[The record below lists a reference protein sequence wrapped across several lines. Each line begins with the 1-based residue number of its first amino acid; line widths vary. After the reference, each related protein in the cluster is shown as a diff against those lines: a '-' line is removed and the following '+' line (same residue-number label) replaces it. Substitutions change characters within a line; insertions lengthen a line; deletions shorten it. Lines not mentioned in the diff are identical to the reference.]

1 MDNGFLK
8 EQIITYMGNK
18 RKLLNIISDEL
29 DEIKKA
35 MKKDKKDDLGTL
47 LLFLQAHGKKKA
59 KKKKK

>member
-1 MDNGFLK
+1 M
-8 EQIITYMGNK
+8 
-18 RKLLNIISDEL
+18 
-29 DEIKKA
+29 